1 MGKLFGISLETKQV
15 VGVWQIGDAKIN
27 AIDIDLNKN
36 LIATA
41 HADCFIKCWKYD
53 FSEVILQVKCD
64 AEVTGFDANQRGRIV
79 CA

>member
-1 MGKLFGISLETKQV
+1 V
-15 VGVWQIGDAKIN
+15 DV
-27 AIDIDLNKN
+27 NKN

-41 HADCFIKCWKYD
+41 HSDCLVKCWKSD

-64 AEVTGFDANQRGRIV
+64 AEVIGFDANQRGKIV